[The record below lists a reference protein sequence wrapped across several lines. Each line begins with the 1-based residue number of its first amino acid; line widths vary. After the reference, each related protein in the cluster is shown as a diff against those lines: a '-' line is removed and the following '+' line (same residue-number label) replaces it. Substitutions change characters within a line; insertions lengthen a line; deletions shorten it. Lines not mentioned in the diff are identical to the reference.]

1 MNCIHHFR
9 YFVGK
14 TKKWFGENITMLYFA
29 SSYKNNI
36 IMTRI
41 QRENLEQ
48 LPIRERILIAARDI
62 AVSEGWEKVSTRKI
76 AEKVEYSTIKLYSEF
91 GSKDAILRE
100 LQVSGFQELHKRIA
114 ALQNVSDNPET
125 RLLLYSSSQWSF
137 AIELPELYEVM
148 FGLNGAMCSN
158 EPIEEMRATMLI
170 INKAI
175 QDIHP
180 DAPFSYFNHWWAQMH
195 GYISLHLANKRFSE
209 ALVLE
214 GISLFISSIRP

>member
-1 MNCIHHFR
+1 M
-9 YFVGK
+9 
-14 TKKWFGENITMLYFA
+14 A
-29 SSYKNNI
+29 Q
-36 IMTRI
+36 I
-41 QRENLEQ
+41 QRKKLEQ
-48 LPIRERILIAARDI
+48 LPIRDRILNAARDI
-62 AVSEGWEKVSTRKI
+62 AVAEGWEKVSTRKI
-76 AEKVEYSTIKLYSEF
+76 AEKIEYSTIKLYSEF

-100 LQVSGFQELHKRIA
+100 LQVSGFQALHKRIA

-137 AIELPELYEVM
+137 AIESPELYEVM

-180 DAPFSYFNHWWAQMH
+180 NAPFSYFNHWWAQMH
-195 GYISLHLANKRFSE
+195 GYISLYLAHHPFTE
-209 ALVLE
+209 AHILE
-214 GISLFISSIRP
+214 AVTLFIKAIKS